1 MNDVKLLPKI
11 CKLLRHSHKLQIRYM
26 IQYIDHH
33 SDSLLYYHCRH
44 LLKILCQLIL
54 CLVRSLAS
62 SIYSPSIIYWQC
74 ILWKRYFCSM
84 HVFKCNNSLLQHM
97 ITFGL
102 FTILKENITI
112 RDFPWAR
119 SISSSPCSPWFSNS
133 RLIVFKTHQL
143 NWLFSNYCHNFLF
156 SQLLINW
163 WIHSR
168 DWCMR

>member
-54 CLVRSLAS
+54 CLVRSLA
-62 SIYSPSIIYWQC
+62 
-74 ILWKRYFCSM
+74 LT
-84 HVFKCNNSLLQHM
+84 FK
-97 ITFGL
+97 L
-102 FTILKENITI
+102 FTILKESINV
-112 RDFPWAR
+112 R

-133 RLIVFKTHQL
+133 RLIVFNTHQL
-143 NWLFSNYCHNFLF
+143 NSLFFNSCHFMF
-156 SQLLINW
+156 SQLLIGES
-163 WIHSR
+163 IAETGV
-168 DWCMR
+168 